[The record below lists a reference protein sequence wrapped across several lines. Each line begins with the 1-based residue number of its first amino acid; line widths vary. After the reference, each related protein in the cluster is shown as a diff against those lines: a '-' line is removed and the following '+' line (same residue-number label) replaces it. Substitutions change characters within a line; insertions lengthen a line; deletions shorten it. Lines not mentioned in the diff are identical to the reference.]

1 MYRVG
6 IDTGG
11 TFTDLVALDDE
22 SGRIRTVKVPSTPQQ
37 PAAAPLAAIGQSA
50 LTPDEIGRIVLGTT
64 IATNARLQK
73 KGATVLY
80 VGTDGVQDVPVIGLI
95 ARKEAYNPA
104 WEKPSAGVLRRHVF
118 GIRERIDHKGNV
130 LIALDRAALER
141 LGDWIG
147 DWIARE
153 PAQDWAVA
161 VNLLFSYV
169 DPGHEEAIGAYLAV
183 RFPDLPVSLSSRVC
197 PIWREFERSA
207 TVITDAF
214 IKRIIDRFVGRV
226 SADLRT
232 AGIAAPLSLMKS
244 NGGHLQADSAGETP
258 VQLLL
263 SGLAGGVIA
272 GARFARDHAGGNG
285 VTLDMGG
292 TSCDVGLVTDG
303 AFGSTTEYEVEWG
316 VPVNALFI
324 DYTTIGAGGG
334 SIAHIDAGGLLRVG
348 PRSAGADPGPACYG
362 QGGTEPTVTDANVVL
377 GRLDPDYFLGG
388 EMTLNAARAHEA
400 VAGLGRKLGLTPVE
414 TARAI
419 LETAAE
425 NMADAIRLMT
435 VERGIDHRDYALIAF
450 GGAGPLHAV
459 DVAAPLEMTK
469 VVVPPH
475 PGLCSALGTLLTD
488 LRVDRAR
495 TVNHRSD
502 GADLDTLNAQ
512 LQALA
517 REAVD
522 ELVRDGLE
530 GEARVTGYI
539 SMRYMGQNF
548 GELVQLDTLELD
560 EAAFARALE
569 ALHRQ
574 HETLYGYALR
584 DKVAEMTEVRV
595 IAIGEERTDATLSAP
610 ASGSGQPHAHR
621 AVHFEGEEA
630 LETPVYRRAEL
641 PAGSVVAGPAI
652 IDEMDSTTLV
662 PPRSAVEVGAD
673 GSLIVSLPRALG
685 AQVGTGRLAPEKD
698 PVTLTVVNNALG
710 NICNEMESAMVR
722 TAYSPIFSESRDFS
736 CCLFDRRLRM
746 VGQAEMN
753 PAIICAGLHTVP
765 LCVKEMEEPIERGD
779 VIVHNDP
786 YRGQCH
792 MPEHLLM
799 KPVFVGDTLIGYA
812 ANIAH
817 IAEIGGMAVGSFAST
832 ATEVF
837 QEGLRLPPVKLMSR
851 GDYVKDVWRIALA
864 NHRTPNTTWGDFHA
878 MIGSL
883 NTAEQRLSALVERL
897 GIDTFEKICDALV
910 DHAEHW
916 MRNEIRKL
924 PNGIYKAEDYFE
936 DDGVSTKRY
945 YFRPT
950 VHIRDEEIVVDLSDS
965 DPQARGPINVTY
977 VATAAASCTAVLQTL
992 CARDVPLNS
1001 GCFKPLRVV
1010 APPGTVANPVFPA
1023 PSVAGN
1029 TEGQPRII
1037 AAVQHALS
1045 KAVPEMVGAAEGG
1058 TACNLL
1064 LGGIHPDTGDYW
1076 THYQLEGGGWGGRLG
1091 QDGNTALC
1099 CAHASTIRATP
1110 IEVFE
1115 TRFPLRVLKYEIRA
1129 DSGGAGKWRGGLG
1142 CWRQFEVVADE
1153 ISVSGLTDRIT
1164 EGPFGLMKGL
1174 PGAPTGFFV
1183 KRVEDDD
1190 FRTFKE
1196 VYGTVSPTKFINIRL
1211 RRGDQILVRVPGGG
1225 GYGDPHER
1233 ADDALRA
1240 DLEDGFVSVDGLAAY
1255 GRDAGFAASVKGRA
1269 AAE

>member
-11 TFTDLVALDDE
+11 TFTDLVALDDQTGE
-22 SGRIRTVKVPSTPQQ
+22 IRTVKVASTPKE
-37 PAAAPLAAIGQSA
+37 PAQAPLAALRQSDLA
-50 LTPDEIGRIVLGTT
+50 PDEIGRIVLGTT

-80 VGTDGVQDVPVIGLI
+80 VGTEGVQDVPIIGLI

-118 GIRERIDHKGNV
+118 GIRERVDHKGNV
-130 LIALDRAALER
+130 LIALADAELAR
-141 LGDWIG
+141 LGDWVAG
-147 DWIARE
+147 WLEAAPDT
-153 PAQDWAVA
+153 DWAVA

-169 DPGHEEAIGAYLAV
+169 DPRHEEAIGAYLSG
-183 RFPDLPVSLSSRVC
+183 RFPDLPVSLSHHVC
-197 PIWREFERSA
+197 PIWREYQRSA

-214 IKRIIDRFVGRV
+214 IKRIIDRFVGRL
-226 SADLRT
+226 SADLGD
-232 AGIAAPLSLMKS
+232 AGIDAPLSLMKS
-244 NGGHLQADSAGETP
+244 NGGHVQAESAGDVP

-272 GARFARDHAGGNG
+272 GARFARDHADGNG

-292 TSCDVGLVTDG
+292 TSCDVGLITDG

-316 VPVNALFI
+316 VPVSALFI

-334 SIAHIDAGGLLRVG
+334 SIAYVDVGGLLRVG

-362 QGGTEPTVTDANVVL
+362 RGGTEPTVTDANVVL

-388 EMTLNAARAHEA
+388 EMRLDAARAHEA
-400 VAGLGRKLGLTPVE
+400 VGGLGKELGLTAVE

-459 DVAAPLEMTK
+459 DVAAPLDMRK

-502 GADLDTLNAQ
+502 TVDLAALNGQLETLAH
-512 LQALA
+512 
-517 REAVD
+517 EAVA
-522 ELVRDGLE
+522 ELKRDGLA
-530 GEARVTGYI
+530 GDATVTGFLN
-539 SMRYMGQNF
+539 MRYMGQNF
-548 GELVQLDTLELD
+548 GELVQLDTLSLD

-569 ALHRQ
+569 GLHRQ
-574 HETLYGYALR
+574 HEELYGYALR
-584 DKVAEMTEVRV
+584 DKVAELTEVRV
-595 IAIGEERTDATLSAP
+595 IARGEEQTDARLRAP
-610 ASGSGQPHAHR
+610 ATGSGEPHAHR
-621 AVHFEGEEA
+621 AVYFDDAEP
-630 LETPVYRRAEL
+630 LETPVYRRAAL
-641 PAGSVVAGPAI
+641 AAGATIAGPAI

-662 PPRSAVEVGAD
+662 PPQSTVEIGAD
-673 GSLIVSLPRALG
+673 GSLIVSLPQA
-685 AQVGTGRLAPEKD
+685 AAAVGTGRLAPEQD

-710 NICNEMESAMVR
+710 NICDEMESAMVR

-736 CCLFDRRLRM
+736 CCLFDRQLRM

-765 LCVKEMEEPIERGD
+765 LCVKEMDDPIEPGD

-799 KPVFVGDTLIGYA
+799 KPVFVGDTLVGYA

-837 QEGLRLPPVKLMSR
+837 QEGLRLPPVKLISR
-851 GDYVKDVWRIALA
+851 GEYVKDVWRIALA

-897 GIDTFEKICDALV
+897 GIETFERICDALV
-910 DHAEHW
+910 DHAEQW
-916 MRNEIRKL
+916 MRSEIGKL

-936 DDGVSTKRY
+936 DDGVTAERY

-950 VHIRDEEIVVDLSDS
+950 VHIRDEEIVVDLSES
-965 DPQARGPINVTY
+965 DKQARGPINVTY
-977 VATAAASCTAVLQTL
+977 VATAAAGCTAVLQTL

-1037 AAVQHALS
+1037 AAVQQALA
-1045 KAVPEMVGAAEGG
+1045 KAVPEMVSAAEGG

-1091 QDGNTALC
+1091 KDGNTALC

-1115 TRFPLRVLKYEIRA
+1115 TRFPLRVLKYEIRP

-1153 ISVSGLTDRIT
+1153 VSVSALTDRIT
-1164 EGPFGLMKGL
+1164 EGPFGLMSGQ

-1183 KRVEDDD
+1183 KRVGDDD

-1196 VYGTVSPTKFINIRL
+1196 VFGTVSPTKFVNIAL
-1211 RRGDQILVRVPGGG
+1211 HRGDQILVRVPGGG
-1225 GYGDPHER
+1225 GWGDPKER
-1233 ADDALRA
+1233 DDDAIRE
-1240 DLEDGFVSVDGLAAY
+1240 DLLDGFVTPEGLQAY
-1255 GRDAGFAASVKGRA
+1255 GRSREAAG
-1269 AAE
+1269 